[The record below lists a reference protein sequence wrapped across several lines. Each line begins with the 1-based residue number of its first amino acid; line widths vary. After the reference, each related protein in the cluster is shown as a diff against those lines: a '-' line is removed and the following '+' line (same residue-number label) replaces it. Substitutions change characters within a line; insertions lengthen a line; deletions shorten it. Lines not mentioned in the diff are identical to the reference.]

1 MRFGVAFL
9 RRRGNRLRRTCR
21 QEKSVT
27 RDRMYCTSTTLFIR
41 ARSNLLRRLRVLLI
55 IPFLQQIRA
64 LRRDA
69 PQSFRTICTVRT
81 IMSSLLLRL
90 LTDASHSLFLLTAL
104 PALDASQIA
113 AGVYDNCNTGPS
125 FFWRSFALTCHT
137 NSPCC
142 HQNILLDRTVTSSG
156 TRGRFLVGCQICTS
170 GESASQSLVST

>member
-21 QEKSVT
+21 QEKSAT

-69 PQSFRTICTVRT
+69 PQSLERSAQYGQLCP
-81 IMSSLLLRL
+81 LLLRL

-104 PALDASQIA
+104 PARDASQIA

-142 HQNILLDRTVTSSG
+142 HQNILLDRTVTFSG